1 MHFSVPTLIRA
12 NIFQRRTRAAIAIL
26 AVAIEVT
33 AVMLLVGL
41 TSGTINEVSG
51 RIKALGADIMF
62 RPAGSSPLLGLSDTT
77 MPAAAVDRL
86 LEVEGVDSAS
96 PVMIWTTSQVADA
109 PTNMFGIDPEPFE
122 RVGGQLE
129 ILDGRRLQSGYEI
142 IVDRR
147 LASTENL
154 SVGQELE
161 ILGQNW
167 TIVGIYRAG
176 IGARMMVPLS
186 TLQEILG
193 LPNKTHVVFLKVDSG
208 AEPRGVAA
216 RIGQELPGYESTLME
231 QYTEILRENI
241 VGLDQFNGAISSI
254 AVVLSFLVILL
265 AMYTSII
272 ERTREIGI
280 LKALGASKTYIM
292 STIIGESVL
301 LCSIG
306 AAVGAGFAYLARWA
320 LVSRYQTLS
329 VEFTTEWLIYA
340 VLLGLAGGTLGAF
353 YPALRA
359 ARQDAVRALRYE

>member
-1 MHFSVPTLIRA
+1 MSFSVPSLVRA

-33 AVMLLVGL
+33 AVMVLVGL

-51 RIKALGADIMF
+51 RIQALGADIMF

-77 MPAAAVDRL
+77 MPEAAVDRL
-86 LEVEGVDSAS
+86 LQVEGVESAS
-96 PVMIWTTSQVADA
+96 PVMIWPTSEVSGA
-109 PTNMFGIDPEPFE
+109 PTNIFGIEPGPFE
-122 RVGGQLE
+122 RVGGELD
-129 ILDGRRLQSGYEI
+129 ILDGRRLQGGYEI

-147 LASTENL
+147 LASTEGL
-154 SVGQELE
+154 QVGQELNL
-161 ILGQNW
+161 LGQSW

-176 IGARMMVPLS
+176 IGSRMMVPLS

-193 LPNKTHVVFLKVDSG
+193 LPNKTHVVFLKVAPG
-208 AEPRGVAA
+208 FQPRDVAA
-216 RIGQELPGYESTLME
+216 RINSELPGFETTLMD
-231 QYTEILRENI
+231 QYAEVLRENI

-280 LKALGASKTYIM
+280 LKALGASKSYIM
-292 STIIGESVL
+292 RTIMSESVL

-306 AAVGAGFAYLARWA
+306 AAAGVGLAYLTRWA
-320 LVSRYQTLS
+320 LVTRYPTLS
-329 VEFTTEWLIYA
+329 VEFTAQWMIYA

>member
-1 MHFSVPTLIRA
+1 MAFSVPSLVRA

-33 AVMLLVGL
+33 AVMVLVGL

-51 RIKALGADIMF
+51 RIQALGADIMF
-62 RPAGSSPLLGLSDTT
+62 RPSGSSPLLGLSDTT
-77 MPAAAVDRL
+77 MPASAVDRL
-86 LEVEGVDSAS
+86 LEIEGVDSAS
-96 PVMIWTTSQVADA
+96 PVMIWNTSQVSDA

-122 RVGGQLE
+122 RVGGELD

-147 LASTENL
+147 LASTEGL
-154 SVGQELE
+154 SVGQQLE
-161 ILGQNW
+161 ILGQDW

-176 IGARMMVPLS
+176 IGARMMVPLG

-193 LPNKTHVVFLKVDSG
+193 LPNKTHVVFLKVDAG
-208 AEPRGVAA
+208 VEPSAVSA
-216 RIGQELPGYESTLME
+216 RLGRAFDGFETTLME
-231 QYTEILRENI
+231 QYTEVLRENI

-280 LKALGASKTYIM
+280 LKALGASKSYIM
-292 STIIGESVL
+292 RTIMSESVL

-306 AAVGAGFAYLARWA
+306 AAAGVGLAYLTRWA
-320 LVSRYQTLS
+320 LVNRYPTLS
-329 VEFTTEWLIYA
+329 VEFTTEWMIYA
-340 VLLGLAGGTLGAF
+340 ILLGLAGGSLGAF

-359 ARQDAVRALRYE
+359 ARQDAVRALRNE

>member
-1 MHFSVPTLIRA
+1 MTFNVPTLIRA

-51 RIKALGADIMF
+51 RIQALGADIMF

-77 MPAAAVDRL
+77 MPTSAVDWL
-86 LEVEGVDSAS
+86 LEVDGVDSAS

-122 RVGGQLE
+122 WVGGQLE

-147 LASTENL
+147 LASTEDL

-176 IGARMMVPLS
+176 IGARMMVPLP

-208 AEPRGVAA
+208 TEPSAVAN
-216 RIGQELPGYESTLME
+216 RIGQELPGYESTLMA
-231 QYTEILRENI
+231 QYAEVLRENI

-292 STIIGESVL
+292 RTIIGESVL

-306 AAVGAGFAYLARWA
+306 AAVGVGFAYLARWV

-329 VEFTTEWLIYA
+329 VEFTMEWLIYA

-359 ARQDAVRALRYE
+359 ARQDAVRALRHE

>member
-1 MHFSVPTLIRA
+1 
-12 NIFQRRTRAAIAIL
+12 
-26 AVAIEVT
+26 
-33 AVMLLVGL
+33 
-41 TSGTINEVSG
+41 
-51 RIKALGADIMF
+51 
-62 RPAGSSPLLGLSDTT
+62 
-77 MPAAAVDRL
+77 
-86 LEVEGVDSAS
+86 
-96 PVMIWTTSQVADA
+96 
-109 PTNMFGIDPEPFE
+109 
-122 RVGGQLE
+122 
-129 ILDGRRLQSGYEI
+129 
-142 IVDRR
+142 
-147 LASTENL
+147 
-154 SVGQELE
+154 
-161 ILGQNW
+161 
-167 TIVGIYRAG
+167 
-176 IGARMMVPLS
+176 MMVPLP

-216 RIGQELPGYESTLME
+216 RIGQELPGFESTLME

-241 VGLDQFNGAISSI
+241 VVLDQFNGAISI
-254 AVVLSFLVILL
+254 MALVLSFLVILL

-306 AAVGAGFAYLARWA
+306 AAVGVGFAYLARWV

-359 ARQDAVRALRYE
+359 VRQDAVRALRHE